1 MKLLKHVTIV
11 PTNVLLV
18 PIPPPIVPNVHMIP
32 DLQNQL
38 VTVKKDTSTS
48 IKIKNVL
55 HVM

>member
-18 PIPPPIVPNVHMIP
+18 PIPPPIVPNVHMIA